1 MNCHLC
7 NERIYSYNNIY
18 KGFDC
23 TFCSNYCRAKV
34 IKEMYKEKSE
44 LMTNESWQE
53 NNRKKDL
60 YIWSVDPNLKK
71 KTSIKDL
78 NNLDI
83 VNSNTNI
90 NTNLPEYYDFEYCN
104 NTSEFRSEYLTIQT
118 NKRTCN
124 YIYNISLQ
132 NIKEYFILALD
143 YTITYFK

>member
-1 MNCHLC
+1 
-7 NERIYSYNNIY
+7 
-18 KGFDC
+18 
-23 TFCSNYCRAKV
+23 
-34 IKEMYKEKSE
+34 MYKDKSE
-44 LMTNESWQE
+44 LMTNELWQE

-60 YIWSVDPNLKK
+60 YIWSVDTNLKK

-118 NKRTCN
+118 NKKTFD

>member
-44 LMTNESWQE
+44 LMTNELWQE

>member
-71 KTSIKDL
+71 KIA
-78 NNLDI
+78 
-83 VNSNTNI
+83 
-90 NTNLPEYYDFEYCN
+90 
-104 NTSEFRSEYLTIQT
+104 SESD
-118 NKRTCN
+118 NV
-124 YIYNISLQ
+124 
-132 NIKEYFILALD
+132 
-143 YTITYFK
+143 

>member
-44 LMTNESWQE
+44 LATNELWQE

-60 YIWSVDPNLKK
+60 YIWSVDPKLKK